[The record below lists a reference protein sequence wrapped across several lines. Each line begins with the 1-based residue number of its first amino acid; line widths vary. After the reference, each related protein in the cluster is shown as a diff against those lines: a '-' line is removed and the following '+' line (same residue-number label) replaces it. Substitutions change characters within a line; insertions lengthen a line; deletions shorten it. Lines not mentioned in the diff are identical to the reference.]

1 MSALFRAEISNL
13 VRMVE
18 RHAMQQ
24 QMDTNERERSR
35 LHVTQRAARLHAIN
49 RKLSKSNRAAII
61 DILREYASKRQ
72 PISANKVS
80 EMTGIGDD
88 TTRKHLKDLASEGVA
103 VAVLSASGK
112 QTRYYVEGKK

>member
-1 MSALFRAEISNL
+1 MSAIFRAEIRSL
-13 VRMVE
+13 VRLVE
-18 RHAMQQ
+18 RHAAEQQ
-24 QMDTNERERSR
+24 LNTNERERAR
-35 LHVTQRAARLHAIN
+35 THVTNRAASVRIN
-49 RKLSKSNRAAII
+49 RKLSKSNRATII
-61 DILREYASKRQ
+61 DVLREYASKRQ

-103 VAVLSASGK
+103 VAVASATGK

>member
-1 MSALFRAEISNL
+1 MSAIFRAEIRSL
-13 VRMVE
+13 VRLVE
-18 RHAMQQ
+18 RHAAEQQ
-24 QMDTNERERSR
+24 LNTNERERAR
-35 LHVTQRAARLHAIN
+35 THVTNRAASVRIN

-112 QTRYYVEGKK
+112 QTRYYVEGQK